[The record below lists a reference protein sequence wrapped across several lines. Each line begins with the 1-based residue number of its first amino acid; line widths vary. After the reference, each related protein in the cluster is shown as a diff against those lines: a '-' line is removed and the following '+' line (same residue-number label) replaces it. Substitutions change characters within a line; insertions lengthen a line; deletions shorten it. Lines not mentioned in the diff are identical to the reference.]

1 VNKPF
6 GRALEGAVAGGTR
19 ELGGV
24 VDGSMCVEGG
34 PSHEAFAAHVARE
47 GPSTRVG
54 IDVATLEALVAEMT
68 VGVLPSAA
76 GGSRRGWRGGYLR
89 RQEGD
94 SDGAESAL
102 EFLAY

>member
-1 VNKPF
+1 M
-6 GRALEGAVAGGTR
+6 
-19 ELGGV
+19 
-24 VDGSMCVEGG
+24 DGSMCVEGG
-34 PSHEAFAAHVARE
+34 PSHEALAAHVARE

-54 IDVATLEALVAEMT
+54 IDVHLVATLEALVAEMT

-76 GGSRRGWRGGYLR
+76 GGSRRLWRGGYLR